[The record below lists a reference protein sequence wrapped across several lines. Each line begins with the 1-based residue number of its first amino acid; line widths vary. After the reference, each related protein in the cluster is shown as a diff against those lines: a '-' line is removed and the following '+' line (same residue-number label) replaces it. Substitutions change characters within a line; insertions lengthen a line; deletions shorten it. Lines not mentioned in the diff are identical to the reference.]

1 MITYKIT
8 GDNVT
13 LSEVDQNYIEKRFAR
28 FERFT
33 KGENHKEMT
42 VTVRRM
48 IAHERGHTFKVEVSF
63 TPAEK
68 NYFVSNEQ
76 KDFHTAVDIAN
87 NELWREITGEKGRK
101 NTLWHRGARKIKN
114 MLRGNF
120 KGN

>member
-8 GDNVT
+8 GDNVP
-13 LSEVDQNYIEKRFAR
+13 LSESDQSYIEKRFAR
-28 FERFT
+28 FERFS
-33 KGENHKEMT
+33 KSDNHKEIT

-48 IAHERGHTFKVEVSF
+48 IAHERGHAFKVEVSF

-68 NYFVSNEQ
+68 NYFVSSEQ
-76 KDFHTAVDIAN
+76 KDIYTAVDIAN

-101 NTLWHRGARKIKN
+101 NSLFHRGARKIKS

-120 KGN
+120 